1 MQFRAL
7 DSTIA
12 ISCQHLCNKFAA
24 LFQSMPFVNS
34 ERPHLHSF
42 ITIGN
47 FIPCS
52 DPLCFALNPSLYHT
66 CMFSFKAGDAMQH
79 NGKS

>member
-1 MQFRAL
+1 MQFRIL
-7 DSTIA
+7 DNTIA

-34 ERPHLHSF
+34 ERPHPQKSF

-52 DPLCFALNPSLYHT
+52 NYWHQEFITVLL
-66 CMFSFKAGDAMQH
+66 
-79 NGKS
+79 